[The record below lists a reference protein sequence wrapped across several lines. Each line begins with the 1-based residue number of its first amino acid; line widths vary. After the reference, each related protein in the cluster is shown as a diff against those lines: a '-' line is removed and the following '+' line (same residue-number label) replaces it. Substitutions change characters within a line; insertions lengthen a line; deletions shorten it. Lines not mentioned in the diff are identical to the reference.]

1 MPLEHSE
8 IGEFT
13 ALRQRLTALANE
25 HRRLSVAHQS
35 TMQALNQSEQ
45 HRSSQRIEIET
56 LRKSL
61 TDFMDEHRKLL
72 ETHQETI
79 ATLNEARQSHAGQVA
94 DIEALHRKFSD
105 LNEQLQERERALASS
120 LKTSEA
126 DRAAQFEQV
135 KILDKALKESEADR
149 AARFEQIKILAKW
162 VEQLSELEGS
172 RFWRACRRLYQFIER
187 HDRLRRMARRIA
199 APFSRVRGPHA

>member
-126 DRAAQFEQV
+126 DRAA
-135 KILDKALKESEADR
+135 
-149 AARFEQIKILAKW
+149 RFEQIKILAKW

-199 APFSRVRGPHA
+199 APFSRVGGPHA